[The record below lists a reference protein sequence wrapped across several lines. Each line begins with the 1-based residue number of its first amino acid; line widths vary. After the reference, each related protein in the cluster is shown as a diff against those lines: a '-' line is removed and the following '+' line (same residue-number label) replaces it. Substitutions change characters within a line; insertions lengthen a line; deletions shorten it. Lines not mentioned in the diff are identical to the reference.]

1 MQTAE
6 AVAAPEAV
14 FAAFQER
21 GGQQVHRMG
30 VKYSKDANSPYT
42 STEDFE
48 QEVWTRMWEW
58 LADPSHV
65 EQAIGLLED
74 DSETRR
80 FLTQF
85 ARARICDLIDVALA
99 GPRDQRLTITASMSM
114 ADGYGEGERHSAC
127 TLLEY
132 LAHGDGTEQDN
143 HVDDAEAMDDIRAA
157 IGPDSDDRHGA
168 AAPAGAR
175 A

>member
-6 AVAAPEAV
+6 VVAAPEAV
-14 FAAFQER
+14 FEMFRER
-21 GGQQVHRMG
+21 GTEQVHRMG

-42 STEDFE
+42 SIEDFE

-65 EQAIGLLED
+65 EQAISLLED

-99 GPRDQRLTITASMSM
+99 NWVRKQRQTC
-114 ADGYGEGERHSAC
+114 R
-127 TLLEY
+127 
-132 LAHGDGTEQDN
+132 QQ
-143 HVDDAEAMDDIRAA
+143 R
-157 IGPDSDDRHGA
+157 
-168 AAPAGAR
+168 
-175 A
+175 